1 MARIRPLDPH
11 EVDQET
17 QEIFDTFMKQRG
29 NIPNMFRT
37 LAYRSEHMKTA
48 IAHFRT
54 VLSVGTVS
62 LRLKEMLVV
71 RVSQL
76 NECHY

>member
-1 MARIRPLDPH
+1 MARIRPLTPE
-11 EVDQET
+11 EVDADT
-17 QEIFDTFMKQRG
+17 KEIFDAFMKQRG

-37 LAYRSEHMKTA
+37 LAIRPEYLKTV

-54 VLSVGTVS
+54 VLNTGTVD
-62 LRLKEMLVV
+62 LRTKEMLVV
-71 RVSQL
+71 RVSQI

>member
-1 MARIRPLDPH
+1 MPRIQPVTP
-11 EVDQET
+11 EEAVGSSKQ
-17 QEIFDTFMKQRG
+17 IFDDFMKQRG

-37 LAYRSEHMKTA
+37 LAHRPEYLATI
-48 IAHFRT
+48 IAHFKT
-54 VLSVGTVS
+54 ILNTGTVD
-62 LRLKEMLVV
+62 LRTKELLAV